1 MWRLADLARE
11 YRGDSHTAAWISS
24 GFKGPE
30 IGLLSELYWG
40 LPLRSYV
47 RTRAWSS
54 ADLDVAEAHMRE
66 HALIDDGGLTEF
78 GRTVRE
84 NIEVATDRQCTVM
97 VRSLGDDFDELLR
110 LLTAWGDAIRA
121 GAGYPPKGPQSLA
134 PRR

>member
-1 MWRLADLARE
+1 
-11 YRGDSHTAAWISS
+11 
-24 GFKGPE
+24 
-30 IGLLSELYWG
+30 
-40 LPLRSYV
+40 
-47 RTRAWSS
+47 
-54 ADLDVAEAHMRE
+54 MRE